1 MTSRGD
7 GREVPSVALYF
18 QKGGFAMLEALA
30 KIFDFGCLHP
40 GGRRKKQIK
49 KNEQK
54 AERLP
59 LTPEEAYRK
68 RVAKR
73 KRKAQKGARRRNR
86 R

>member
-1 MTSRGD
+1 MKTLS
-7 GREVPSVALYF
+7 
-18 QKGGFAMLEALA
+18 
-30 KIFDFGCLHP
+30 KIFGCLRL
-40 GGRRKKQIK
+40 GGRGKGKVK

-54 AERLP
+54 PVWPP

-73 KRKAQKGARRRNR
+73 KRKAQKSARRRNR